1 MLRSVLLLLL
11 LMAGSVAPGEEP
23 APALTGPSETGIVR
37 TLEVGALTFL
47 RSPLPPMP
55 ALELDGLGS
64 AVPCPPPTAPLDRV
78 LYDSLAGRGA
88 ALSCGNS
95 FAGLLSFPQDEAG
108 VSPQPTSALGGFEAV
123 AETIRAARDEVLL
136 ATMIWD
142 DGVGSPGALL
152 AGAIADLR
160 RDLQQHPE
168 RHPHGVTVRLLL
180 GNSIR
185 MDRLTDPTASAFSAA
200 QHLLAAGVPL
210 GSDDVPGWRLELANY
225 RYTYPHN
232 HMKLLVV
239 DRQEVLAGGNN
250 VSWFHVP
257 ARTPGG
263 LGLRDLA
270 LRVRGPVA
278 RHAVAA
284 FRDAWHASRL
294 LTCPDVSVAGASVRD
309 CALAAST
316 PPVPLLWAGPPPV
329 AGTAR
334 VFGLY
339 RRPGEEDA
347 DGALVR
353 LLSAATSEIDL
364 LQSQVS
370 GTPACTLS
378 ALAPGGCPAPQAMLP
393 VWQAILTAVQ
403 ERGVR
408 VRMVLDHDPVLQLE
422 TLALLGGLRAR
433 LAPLGLADHVQAR
446 WFGPAEGQHTKMI
459 VVDGQMLVVGS
470 PNLQFASFG
479 PGGMSEYALATSDPD
494 ATARARTLFG
504 FEWARAAP
512 VVLPYWLRVTD
523 APPAPWAAPAP

>member
-1 MLRSVLLLLL
+1 MV
-11 LMAGSVAPGEEP
+11 GSVAPGEDDAQRTAGEV
-23 APALTGPSETGIVR
+23 AQ
-37 TLEVGALTFL
+37 TLEVGPLTFL

-55 ALELDGLGS
+55 DLELDGLGS
-64 AVPCPPPTAPLDRV
+64 AAPCLPPTAPLDRV
-78 LYDSLAGRGA
+78 LYDSLAGHGA

-108 VSPQPTSALGGFEAV
+108 ISEQPDSPLGGFEAV
-123 AETIRAARDEVLL
+123 ARTIRSARDEVLL
-136 ATMIWD
+136 STMIWD
-142 DGVGSPGALL
+142 DGAGSPGALL
-152 AGAIADLR
+152 AVAVADLR
-160 RDLQQHPE
+160 RDVQQHPE
-168 RHPHGVTVRLLL
+168 RHPHGVTVRILL
-180 GNSIR
+180 GNSVR
-185 MDRLTDPTASAFSAA
+185 VDRLTDPTASAFSAA
-200 QHLLAAGVPL
+200 QHLLAAGVPV
-210 GSDDVPGWRLELANY
+210 GSDDVPGWHLELANY
-225 RYTYPHN
+225 TYAYPHN

-257 ARTPGG
+257 VTTSGG

-278 RHAVAA
+278 RNAVAA
-284 FRDAWHASRL
+284 FRDAWRSSRA
-294 LTCPDVSVAGASVRD
+294 LTCPDGAVPGATVDD
-309 CALAAST
+309 CTLAATTS
-316 PPVPLLWAGPPPV
+316 PFPLLWAGPPQV

-334 VFGLY
+334 VYGLY

-347 DGALVR
+347 DGALAR

-378 ALAPGGCPAPQAMLP
+378 LLAPGGCPAPHAMLP

-408 VRMVLDHDPVLQLE
+408 VRLVLDHDPVLQLE

-433 LAPLGLADHVQAR
+433 LAPQGLADHIQAR

-459 VVDGQMLVVGS
+459 VVDGKMLVVGS

-504 FEWARAAP
+504 FEWNRAVP
-512 VVLPYWLRVTD
+512 VVLPYWLRAAD
-523 APPAPWAAPAP
+523 PPPAPWPAPAP